1 MMKNMEIVSLKDD
14 DKNSVVLLTLI
25 SKLSITRPEDSLQLL
40 AMCAKDDL
48 PKSKILE
55 YTIKVIENKDDYL
68 SN

>member
-1 MMKNMEIVSLKDD
+1 MKNMEIVSLKDD
-14 DKNSVVLLTLI
+14 DKNSAILLTLI

-55 YTIKVIENKDDYL
+55 YTIRVIEDKDNFI

>member
-1 MMKNMEIVSLKDD
+1 MMKNMEVVSLKDD
-14 DKNSVVLLTLI
+14 DKNSAILLTLI

-48 PKSKILE
+48 PKAKILE
-55 YTIKVIENKDDYL
+55 YTMKLIENKESCL

>member
-1 MMKNMEIVSLKDD
+1 MKNMEVVNLKDD
-14 DKNSVVLLTLI
+14 DKNSAVLLTLI

-55 YTIKVIENKDDYL
+55 YTIKVIENKDNYL